1 MIRILESTPKPP
13 KIPVVMKM
21 SDEAFFKT
29 SSNLENLLID
39 NQNELVKLTSKAA
52 I

>member
-39 NQNELVKLTSKAA
+39 NQNEVAKLTSKAA